1 VACETKRQ
9 TRGGIRTGLQAL
21 CDLAAKLFNNLQLNV
36 RPNWWQYG
44 FSTCGRSS
52 VAEYDLA
59 KVDVASSNLAVRST
73 RWITSGVPA
82 HNALG
87 SQGGMWWR
95 VQCVL
100 LRSDWPGRPRAP
112 RVWTQPM

>member
-1 VACETKRQ
+1 
-9 TRGGIRTGLQAL
+9 
-21 CDLAAKLFNNLQLNV
+21 
-36 RPNWWQYG
+36 
-44 FSTCGRSS
+44 
-52 VAEYDLA
+52 
-59 KVDVASSNLAVRST
+59 
-73 RWITSGVPA
+73 VPA